1 MEKIHSFHQLV
12 TWQKAHALVLVVYK
26 ITKLYPREE
35 QYVLVPQIRRCA
47 ISITSNIAE
56 GFSRWSLKEKIQFYF
71 IALGSL
77 TELENQLMISRDLAY
92 INKQQYEVIEKELV
106 VVQKLLNALI
116 TSIRK

>member
-1 MEKIHSFHQLV
+1 MEKIHSFYQLT
-12 TWQKAHALVLVVYK
+12 TWQKAHALVLGVYK
-26 ITKLYPREE
+26 ITKLYPQEE

-56 GFSRWSLKEKIQFYF
+56 GFSRWSSKEKIQFYF

-77 TELENQLMISRDLAY
+77 TELENQLMISRDLVY
-92 INKQQYEVIEKELV
+92 INKQQYEAIEHEVI

>member
-56 GFSRWSLKEKIQFYF
+56 GFSRWFLKEKIQFYF

>member
-1 MEKIHSFHQLV
+1 MEKIQSFHQLI
-12 TWQKAHALVLVVYK
+12 TWQKAHALVLVIYE
-26 ITKLYPREE
+26 ITKMFPKDE

-77 TELENQLMISRDLAY
+77 TELENQLIISRDLSY
-92 INKQQYEVIEKELV
+92 IDKLQYEDIEGEMVI
-106 VVQKLLNALI
+106 VQKMLNALI

>member
-1 MEKIHSFHQLV
+1 MEKIQSFHQLV
-12 TWQKAHALVLVVYK
+12 TWQNGHTLVLAIYEL
-26 ITKLYPREE
+26 TKTFPKDE
-35 QYVLVPQIRRCA
+35 QYVLTPQIRRCA

-56 GFSRWSLKEKIQFYF
+56 GFSRWSVKEKTQFYF

-77 TELENQLMISRDLAY
+77 TELENQLIISRDLGY
-92 INKQQYEVIEKELV
+92 INKQQFEDIDKDVI